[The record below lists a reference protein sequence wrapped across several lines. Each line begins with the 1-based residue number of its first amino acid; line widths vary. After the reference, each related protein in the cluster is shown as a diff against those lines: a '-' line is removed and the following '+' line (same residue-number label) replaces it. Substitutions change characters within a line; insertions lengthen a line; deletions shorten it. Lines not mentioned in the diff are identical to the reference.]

1 MSKSQSL
8 QEWKQILEISHKR
21 HDTVKKK
28 IKRAWDYYK
37 GNQWAKSDGWDIAG
51 YKDKTVDNV
60 IFSNIRAIV
69 PRLNFKNPK
78 IFTRPKQKPF
88 RTKEGMF
95 DTLAA
100 SVYIELVLNYYYKVL
115 GIKREARK
123 CLYDALLSPWGIME
137 LGYTLKTQKIQKG
150 ELLEINELIEEDS
163 PFCVRRDPQDFRVDP
178 ECTDSNLN
186 DCRWIGLRWVKP
198 LEDVKKDPRYSNT
211 SNLKANFRVK
221 TAFDSPTGGMK
232 VDDISE
238 DQTLWGRVEGWT
250 IWDRKEHRIMDIVKD
265 HERFLRNEEEWPLEF
280 DGFPVE
286 TLYFNENATDIYPVP
301 DTWLCLDM
309 QDELNRIGSLQL
321 DHIRRISQRR
331 YIGRENAFSEEELR
345 KLTHGGDGTVALSS
359 MDPETSLVP
368 LTDATI
374 SQDIYMVRNGLKQT
388 IQQMMGVT
396 AAETLTAT
404 KFESATEPA
413 LIEQAAQTIRGD
425 QQQIFENFLVRVI
438 EKLAKIV
445 QQTADRIEIPLT
457 HDQINDEDI
466 KEFLQNKMVKVA
478 GVEGAIVLQP
488 WLEIGKNDI
497 QGEYIYDLEVGST
510 MPVNEQVVRQDAVTL
525 YQLLEK
531 NPFVK
536 GREGTK
542 EVLSAFNKPDPE
554 KFLKPEEQV
563 AQEQAQMKQEALQAE
578 IAVDTPKRQAD
589 LQKTMMK
596 TASSEKIAAM
606 KTQGDTIKNA
616 IDVAQGAMTHRA
628 EMGREHEKHV
638 MNMGHERDKHM
649 MGMGKAAIDLG
660 KTAQMS
666 NIKISEAR
674 EKSKMLTN
682 TLRGKGKKPEK

>member
-1 MSKSQSL
+1 MARHNEL
-8 QEWKQILEISHKR
+8 QEWKQMLEISHKR
-21 HDTVKKK
+21 HNTVTKK
-28 IKRAWDYYK
+28 IKRAWEYYK
-37 GNQWAKSDGWDIAG
+37 GNQWGKSDGLDIAG
-51 YKDKTVDNV
+51 YKDKTVDNI

-78 IFTRPKQKPF
+78 IFVRPKQKPF

-100 SVYIELVLNYYYKVL
+100 SVYIEIVLNYYYKVL

-123 CLYDALLSPWGIME
+123 CLHDALLSPWGIME
-137 LGYTLKTQKIQKG
+137 LGYTLKTEKVQKG
-150 ELLEINELIEEDS
+150 ELLELNELIKEDS
-163 PFCVRRDPQDFRVDP
+163 PFCLRRDPQDFRTDP
-178 ECTDSNLN
+178 ECMDSNLN

-198 LEDVKKDPRYSNT
+198 LEDVKKDPKNSNT

-250 IWDRKEHRIMDIVKD
+250 IWDRKEHRIMDIVKE
-265 HERFLRNEEEWPLEF
+265 HERFLRNDDEWPLEL

-286 TLYFNENATDIYPVP
+286 TLYFNENATDIYPIP

-331 YIGRENAFSEEELR
+331 YIARENAFTDEEMR
-345 KLTHGGDGTVALSS
+345 KLTHGGDGTVALSAL
-359 MDPETSLVP
+359 DPQTSILP
-368 LTDATI
+368 LADATI

-425 QQQIFENFLVRVI
+425 QQQTFESFLVRVI
-438 EKLAKIV
+438 EKLARIV
-445 QQTADRIEIPLT
+445 QQTADTIEIPLT
-457 HDQINDEDI
+457 HENMSDGDI
-466 KEFLQNKMVKVA
+466 QHFLQNKMVKVA
-478 GVEGAIVLQP
+478 GAEGAIILQP

-510 MPVNEQVVRQDAVTL
+510 MPINEQAVRQDAVTL
-525 YQLLEK
+525 YQLLQE
-531 NPFVK
+531 NPYIK

-542 EVLSAFNKPDPE
+542 DVLAAFNKPDPE

-563 AQEQAQMKQEALQAE
+563 AQEQEQSAQRSLQME
-578 IAVDTPKRQAD
+578 VAVDAPKRQTD

-606 KTQGDTIKNA
+606 KTQGDTVKNTMD
-616 IDVAQGAMTHRA
+616 IIQGAVTHKA
-628 EMGREHEKHV
+628 EMGREHEKHQ

-666 NIKISEAR
+666 NIKINEAR
-674 EKSKMLTN
+674 EKSKLLTN
-682 TLRGKGKKPEK
+682 ALRANKNGSKK